1 MSYLRKLQRLLG
13 AAPAPVVHANQPKV
27 LLTQNCLDAIRVAL
41 DPEMRAGHES
51 IVYLLGR
58 TDGNTAL
65 AVTVFKPEARTS
77 PGSFSVNPRAM
88 AACVGAAGRY
98 ELQVVGQLHSHPQQ
112 AYHSDGD
119 VEGARIRYPG
129 YVSIV
134 LPDYGRLLPSLRG
147 AAVYIWSADLRWYE
161 LSINDIIVIPGS
173 GPWTSKAGTT
183 SATIGSSGTL
193 TRTV

>member
-1 MSYLRKLQRLLG
+1 MSFWREVQRFLG
-13 AAPAPVVHANQPKV
+13 VTPAPHVHASQPKV

-41 DPEMRAGHES
+41 DPEMRKGHEG

-58 TDGNTAL
+58 TDGDTAL
-65 AVTVFKPEARTS
+65 AVTVFKPEAVTS
-77 PGSFSVNPRAM
+77 LGSFSVDARAM

-98 ELQVVGQLHSHPQQ
+98 ELQIVGQLHSHPGE

-134 LPDYGRLLPSLRG
+134 LPNYGRLLPSIQG
-147 AAVYIWSADLRWYE
+147 AAVYIWSADLRWRA
-161 LSINDIIVIPGS
+161 LSINDLIIIPNS

-183 SATIGSSGTL
+183 RATIASSVIP
-193 TRTV
+193 TRIA

>member
-1 MSYLRKLQRLLG
+1 MSFLRALQRFIG
-13 AAPAPVVHANQPKV
+13 ATPAPLIHPKQPKV
-27 LLTQNCLDAIRVAL
+27 LLMQCCLDAIRVAL
-41 DPEMRAGHES
+41 DPEMRAGHEG

-58 TDGNTAL
+58 TDGDTAL
-65 AVTVFKPEARTS
+65 AVTAFKPDALTS
-77 PGSFSVNPRAM
+77 RGSFSVDARAM

-98 ELQVVGQLHSHPQQ
+98 ELQVVGQLHSHPAE

-134 LPDYGRLLPSLRG
+134 LPNYGRLLPSFHG
-147 AAVYIWSADLRWYE
+147 AAIYIWSAHRWNE
-161 LSINDIIVIPGS
+161 LSTTDIIIIPSS

-183 SATIGSSGTL
+183 RATIASSGTP
-193 TRTV
+193 TRTA